1 MSHPWMPFYPGD
13 YLADTVH
20 LSTLEHGA
28 YLMLIIHYWRN
39 EVLPS
44 DDTKLA
50 RIVRLPLDQWM
61 EIRSTLADFFQ
72 PGWRHKRIE
81 EELATTKEKY
91 QRRAVAGRQ
100 GGLASGRT
108 KQKQTDAGAM
118 LQQEAGNAEA
128 RLGQP
133 QSQPQSQLHKG
144 ESQNAPSD
152 LASISAE
159 DRFWARLNDL
169 EEKGISRS
177 RCTELLALTGH
188 DFIEANRALDGA
200 EQAAKPGQYLGAI
213 IRNRQQSG
221 KAPSPRPSPHV
232 PSWVA
237 ERRATGV
244 IVERDGRH
252 WRCLGE
258 LLNEAGEMVGW

>member
-28 YLMLIIHYWRN
+28 YLMLILHYWRN
-39 EVLPS
+39 EGLPD

-50 RIVRLPLDQWM
+50 RIVRLPLEQWL
-61 EIRSTLADFFQ
+61 EIRPTLADFFA
-72 PGWRHKRIE
+72 PGWRHKRIDT
-81 EELATTKEKY
+81 ELQVTQEKY
-91 QRRAVAGRQ
+91 QRRAAAGRQ
-100 GGLASGRT
+100 GGLASGRA
-108 KQKQTDAGAM
+108 KQKPTHAQAM
-118 LQQEAGNAEA
+118 LQPEQSTAEAGPN
-128 RLGQP
+128 QS
-133 QSQPQSQLHKG
+133 QSQPQSQSHQG
-144 ESQNAPSD
+144 ESQSATPGPTG
-152 LASISAE
+152 ISAE
-159 DRFWARLNDL
+159 DRFWARLEDL
-169 EEKGISRS
+169 KDKGISRT

-213 IRNRQQSG
+213 IRNLQQSG
-221 KAPSPRPSPHV
+221 KASSPSPQV
-232 PSWVA
+232 PSWVT

-244 IVERDGRH
+244 LVERDGRH

-258 LLNEAGEMVGW
+258 LLNEAGEAVGW